1 MGLKKT
7 TAFLV
12 DPKTGR
18 VIRTY
23 KFDYAA
29 SKLGVQAF
37 EGNAVML
44 SKHAGELEQSG
55 DVDLGTFKHLVYITR
70 TDYVLQHYSPNSTEI
85 LWNVTFAD
93 IEAEFQCQGI
103 HYSEFF

>member
-1 MGLKKT
+1 M
-7 TAFLV
+7 
-12 DPKTGR
+12 
-18 VIRTY
+18 IRIY

-44 SKHAGELEQSG
+44 SKNTGELVESG

-70 TDYVLQHYSPNSTEI
+70 KDYVLQQYSPNSNEI
-85 LWNVTFAD
+85 LWNVAFAD
-93 IEAEFQCQGI
+93 RV
-103 HYSEFF
+103 